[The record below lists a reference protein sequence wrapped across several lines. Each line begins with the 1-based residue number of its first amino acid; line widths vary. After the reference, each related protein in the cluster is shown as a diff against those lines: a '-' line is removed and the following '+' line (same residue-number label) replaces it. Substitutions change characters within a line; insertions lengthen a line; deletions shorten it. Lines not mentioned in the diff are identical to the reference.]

1 MKNTA
6 LVRTLT
12 SDPHAAEFSR
22 EVLRE
27 FGAAFPIGRPEGE
40 ERKTLISCLFPTD
53 VNTAGGPFTTYR
65 LLLELAR
72 AKQRRP
78 TPDDVFEMAVRPDQM
93 LVDSAFDTCA
103 NGWLWYLVRDMI
115 AACHETVLQ
124 SVVDALSVGEGQS
137 QIADSLL
144 QTLLTQ
150 DSELEKPLRDLG
162 ILPPG
167 KSPLDKPL
175 RLLAD
180 SVQKSTTPKSGHP
193 PRWKGKLQETVVIR
207 TALNAGPGC
216 TVVLP
221 VAWLLVRER
230 VGDLSYVPQEVQD
243 LLSYQGFW
251 RMGASEV
258 ILPSLEDMLRRNVS
272 IRNAA
277 HELTVKTVS
286 HHLNVARGRPDS
298 DPRRDVSV
306 ITADGNRW
314 SQHNNFR
321 AGRTA
326 SRLPQAS
333 GWLIQLGLIDDNGCT
348 SAGSEILNVA
358 GSTHAVG
365 VGAS

>member
-1 MKNTA
+1 MKLFFSLLSMRFR
-6 LVRTLT
+6 LVKVSL
-12 SDPHAAEFSR
+12 
-22 EVLRE
+22 
-27 FGAAFPIGRPEGE
+27 
-40 ERKTLISCLFPTD
+40 
-53 VNTAGGPFTTYR
+53 
-65 LLLELAR
+65 
-72 AKQRRP
+72 
-78 TPDDVFEMAVRPDQM
+78 
-93 LVDSAFDTCA
+93 
-103 NGWLWYLVRDMI
+103 
-115 AACHETVLQ
+115 
-124 SVVDALSVGEGQS
+124 

-180 SVQKSTTPKSGHP
+180 LVQKSTTPKSGHP

-258 ILPSLEDMLRRNVS
+258 IFFLARKTCCGEMSASAML
-272 IRNAA
+272 
-277 HELTVKTVS
+277 LT
-286 HHLNVARGRPDS
+286 N
-298 DPRRDVSV
+298 
-306 ITADGNRW
+306 
-314 SQHNNFR
+314 
-321 AGRTA
+321 
-326 SRLPQAS
+326 
-333 GWLIQLGLIDDNGCT
+333 
-348 SAGSEILNVA
+348 
-358 GSTHAVG
+358 
-365 VGAS
+365 